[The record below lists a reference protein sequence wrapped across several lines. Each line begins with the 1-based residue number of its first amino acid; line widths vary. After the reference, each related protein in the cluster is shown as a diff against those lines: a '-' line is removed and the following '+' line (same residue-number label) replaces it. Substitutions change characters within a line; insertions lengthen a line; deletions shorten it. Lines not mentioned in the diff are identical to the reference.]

1 MRSPLPS
8 TRRLPAVPRDPVWV
22 GAMVV
27 LVSIMV
33 AVARP
38 AEAAKLYVE
47 NHGVD
52 GPTCG
57 DKKAPCRSISQAIDN
72 AAPNDGIVVGPGR
85 YGDIDGDGSFAGVGE
100 EQAETGGGCFCM
112 IKVDKP
118 LSIES
123 RDGANATVL
132 DANGTGTGVVTIV
145 SSGVVFGKRKKG
157 FTLTGGDDGAGLE
170 TANSTTGIAITG
182 NVATSNR
189 FGGFFV
195 HGNGHVVSGNV
206 AEGNGDNGFSLRGG
220 NHVVAG
226 NVARRHSDHGY
237 DVRGTGHRLSANAAA
252 ANAEHGFNVPDGGH
266 TLSGNVASANV
277 ESGFEVGGS
286 GISFTG
292 NSAHANGGAGFS
304 LLGTG
309 LRLTGNSIV
318 GNRGNGIFIGAFA
331 GDIQITKSNIFGN
344 SLPGNNSFGVFNA
357 AGQIQATG
365 NFWGAATGP
374 GSDPADDIFDD
385 AVDSQTVFAPF
396 ATKPFKVKPLTP
408 LGPAK

>member
-8 TRRLPAVPRDPVWV
+8 TRRPSASTRDPVRV

-27 LVSIMV
+27 LVSLLV
-33 AVARP
+33 ATARP
-38 AEAAKLYVE
+38 AEAAKLFVE

-52 GPTCG
+52 SPTCG
-57 DKKAPCRSISQAIDN
+57 GKKAPCRSISQAIDN
-72 AAPNDGIVVGPGR
+72 AVPNDGIVVGPGR
-85 YGDIDGDGSFAGVGE
+85 YGDLDGDGLFGGVGE

-132 DANGTGTGVVTIV
+132 DANDTGVGVVSIV
-145 SSGVVFGKRKKG
+145 SSGVVFGKKKKG
-157 FTLTGGDDGAGLE
+157 FTLTSGDDGAGVE
-170 TANSTTGIAITG
+170 TRNDTSGVTITA
-182 NVATSNR
+182 NVATRNR
-189 FGGFFV
+189 FSGFFV
-195 HGNGHVVSGNV
+195 HGNGHVVTGNV
-206 AEGNGDNGFSLRGG
+206 AEGNGDNGFSLRGT

-237 DVRGTGHRLSANAAA
+237 DVRGGGHRLSANVAT
-252 ANAEHGFNVPDGGH
+252 ANSLHGFNVPDGGH

-286 GISFTG
+286 GLSFTG
-292 NSAHANGGAGFS
+292 NSAHANRGAGFS

-309 LRLTGNSIV
+309 LRLAGNSIL
-318 GNRGNGIFIGAFA
+318 GNRGDGIFIGALA
-331 GDIQITKSNIFGN
+331 ADVQITKSNIFGN
-344 SLPGNNSFGVFNA
+344 GSPGGSFGVFNA
-357 AGQIQATG
+357 AGQIQATD

-385 AVDSQTVFAPF
+385 AVGSQTVFAPF
-396 ATKPFKVKPLTP
+396 ATKPFKVKPLTS